1 MLGNHVIKTWS
12 STQSVVS
19 VSSGEAEFYSMV
31 KGGSNG
37 MGVQAIMK
45 EIGIALPLMLKTD
58 ASAAIGISMRRG
70 LGKVR
75 HIDVSQLWIQGRV
88 ASGDIKVVKV
98 RTDENLS
105 DALTTYVSSKD
116 LEWHVSQTNQNRIKE
131 IDESWH

>member
-58 ASAAIGISMRRG
+58 ASAAMGISMRRG

-75 HIDVSQLWIQGRV
+75 HIDVSQLWIQQKV
-88 ASGDIKVVKV
+88 LSGEIKIIKV
-98 RTDENLS
+98 RTDENFS
-105 DALTTYVSSKD
+105 DALNKYVSSKN
-116 LEWHVSQTNQNRIKE
+116 LFGIWKRQGK
-131 IDESWH
+131 